1 VRLSDGELE
10 ALEAEANSAME
21 LKEFIPINKVDP
33 VYFEHVYYLA
43 PDEGGEKPY
52 RLLADSMEKVGR
64 AALAEMVFH
73 DKQQLVLVRPA
84 KRGLVPTLYVLP

>member
-33 VYFEHVYYLA
+33 VYFEHVYDLA

-52 RLLADSMEKVGR
+52 RLLADSMEKLDAQHSPKWFSTTKNNLFSFV
-64 AALAEMVFH
+64 
-73 DKQQLVLVRPA
+73 QQSE
-84 KRGLVPTLYVLP
+84 G